1 MKITEKNL
9 KKVIELAFSTHWENG
24 LPPVRAKLRLV
35 VNSLFKQSNNVF
47 PKDGKTL
54 HTILKKGSNARI
66 RQILRED
73 EVTVE
78 AFAFAIR
85 DALS

>member
-1 MKITEKNL
+1 MKITENNL
-9 KKVIELAFSTHWENG
+9 NAVAKLAHGPHWENG
-24 LPPVRAKLRLV
+24 LPSVRAKLRLV
-35 VNSLFKQSNNVF
+35 VNSLIKQSSNDF
-47 PKDGKTL
+47 PKDGKSL
-54 HTILKKGSNARI
+54 HTLLKKGSNTRI
-66 RQILRED
+66 RKILRED